1 MDINNSRELR
11 IKYETL
17 KMYEDEVLCRISDP
31 ERIAKLQRHI
41 REIKHTIRNYHH
53 RKDNKYII
61 KNDGADGFIELIE
74 LPENIK
80 DKSTAEEYYEE
91 NIYISI
97 PDRYFDF
104 DRTGRPFTH
113 WHKTIKRRE
122 KYFIYHSV
130 GYDV

>member
-17 KMYEDEVLCRISDP
+17 RMYENEVLCRISDP

-41 REIKHTIRNYHH
+41 REIKCDIRNYHR
-53 RKDNKYII
+53 RKDNKHII
-61 KNDGADGFIELIE
+61 KIDGSDGFIELIE
-74 LPENIK
+74 LPEYIK
-80 DKSTAEEYYEE
+80 DKRMGEDYYEE

-97 PDRYFDF
+97 PTRYFDY
-104 DRTGRPFTH
+104 DCSGLPFTR
-113 WHKTIKRRE
+113 WHKTVKRRG
-122 KYFIYHSV
+122 KYFIYHEV